1 MARERQKLDKKESRK
16 QTNNETKRERESSGY
31 AKKETGET
39 HTEGKY
45 RTKKRKR
52 QERIGCKKIKTK
64 KIEVSFRE

>member
-16 QTNNETKRERESSGY
+16 QTNNETKRESGGY

-45 RTKKRKR
+45 KTKKRKR